1 MIDFAVV
8 AHLIVIIIDKAVCVF
23 CSEASSSR
31 RRMGLIGSEWM
42 PTHFTDVKTL
52 SVTANKIRGLC
63 TWSILTKTRT
73 KAKTKTTL
81 LLSENT
87 LSVFHLEAKM

>member
-1 MIDFAVV
+1 
-8 AHLIVIIIDKAVCVF
+8 
-23 CSEASSSR
+23 
-31 RRMGLIGSEWM
+31 MGLIGSEWM

-63 TWSILTKTRT
+63 TWSLLTKTRT

-81 LLSENT
+81 LLTENA
-87 LSVFHLEAKM
+87 LSVFSLGEQNVILTLFTRTMVCPRLGN

>member
-1 MIDFAVV
+1 
-8 AHLIVIIIDKAVCVF
+8 
-23 CSEASSSR
+23 
-31 RRMGLIGSEWM
+31 MGLIGSEWM

-63 TWSILTKTRT
+63 TWSLLTRT

>member
-1 MIDFAVV
+1 
-8 AHLIVIIIDKAVCVF
+8 
-23 CSEASSSR
+23 
-31 RRMGLIGSEWM
+31 MGLIGSEWM

-63 TWSILTKTRT
+63 TWSFLTKTRT

>member
-1 MIDFAVV
+1 
-8 AHLIVIIIDKAVCVF
+8 
-23 CSEASSSR
+23 
-31 RRMGLIGSEWM
+31 MGLIGSEWM

-63 TWSILTKTRT
+63 TWSLLTKTRT

-81 LLSENT
+81 LPSENT

>member
-1 MIDFAVV
+1 M
-8 AHLIVIIIDKAVCVF
+8 
-23 CSEASSSR
+23 
-31 RRMGLIGSEWM
+31 IGSEWM

-63 TWSILTKTRT
+63 TWSLLTKTRT
-73 KAKTKTTL
+73 KAKTKL